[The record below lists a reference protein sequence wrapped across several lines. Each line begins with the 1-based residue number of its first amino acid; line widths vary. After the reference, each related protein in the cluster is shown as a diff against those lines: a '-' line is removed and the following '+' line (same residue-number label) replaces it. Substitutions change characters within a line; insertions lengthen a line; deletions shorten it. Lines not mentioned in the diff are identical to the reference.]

1 MRLRL
6 LLRRLTISAPK
17 MSIRSTLPWP
27 LRWVLAA
34 VVLGFCAAI
43 ALWAFEFG
51 REIAG
56 FDRESKVE
64 LPRLRAE
71 VSKLTQ
77 ERDKA
82 QSVGNTA
89 GSLLATEQAT
99 RDGLAVKNRQL
110 EAENRSLRDDL
121 GFFEKLLPVS
131 GTGGIVIRGLQAEV
145 LAGSQ
150 VKWQVLVFQAVKNPA
165 EFNGKLE
172 VTFSG
177 LRNGK
182 PWTMQL
188 PESAQALQFRQYRR
202 MEGVVE
208 LPPDATLKSVA
219 ARIIDGS
226 TVRASQTVKL

>member
-6 LLRRLTISAPK
+6 FLRRLTISAPK
-17 MSIRSTLPWP
+17 MAIKSTLPWP

-34 VVLGFCAAI
+34 LVLGFCAAI

-64 LPRLRAE
+64 LPRLRSE
-71 VSKLTQ
+71 VAKLTE

-99 RDGLAVKNRQL
+99 RDGLAAKNRQL

-131 GTGGIVIRGLQAEV
+131 GSGGLVIRGLQAEV
-145 LAGSQ
+145 LGGAQ
-150 VKWQVLVFQAVKNPA
+150 VKWQVLIFQAVKNPA
-165 EFNGKLE
+165 EFKGRLE
-172 VTFSG
+172 VVFSG
-177 LRNGK
+177 SRNGK
-182 PWTMQL
+182 PWAMAL

-202 MEGVVE
+202 MEGIVE
-208 LPPDATLKSVA
+208 LPPDFILKSVSA
-219 ARIIDGS
+219 KILDGA
-226 TVRASQTVKL
+226 VVKASQTVRM

>member
-1 MRLRL
+1 MRFRL

-17 MSIRSTLPWP
+17 MAIKSTLPWP

-56 FDRESKVE
+56 FDRESKLE

-99 RDGLAVKNRQL
+99 RDGLAAKNRLL

-145 LAGSQ
+145 QGGTQ

-165 EFNGKLE
+165 EFSGKLE
-172 VTFSG
+172 LSFAG

-182 PWTMQL
+182 PWMMAL
-188 PESAQALQFRQYRR
+188 PDSAQALQFRQYRR
-202 MEGVVE
+202 MDGIFE
-208 LPPDATLKSVA
+208 LPPDVILKSVSA
-219 ARIIDGS
+219 KIIDGAA
-226 TVRASQTVKL
+226 VRASQTIKL